1 MLGKLSLKA
10 RLWLLGSISVLAIS
24 ILSLSSIW
32 HAYYSKEIWA
42 SGLTGGRRLPDE
54 CVRRV

>member
-1 MLGKLSLKA
+1 MAGIKGKTGGMS
-10 RLWLLGSISVLAIS
+10 SVRRKQMFIR
-24 ILSLSSIW
+24 
-32 HAYYSKEIWA
+32 A